1 MQVTRHYPL
10 VGCLKPTEEETKW
23 NWQGILYIVTKTIP
37 RWEFP
42 TRKPEEEAVKLKEWA
57 EVEAHTVQVFCD
69 LMEADD

>member
-1 MQVTRHYPL
+1 M
-10 VGCLKPTEEETKW
+10 
-23 NWQGILYIVTKTIP
+23 YIVTKTIP